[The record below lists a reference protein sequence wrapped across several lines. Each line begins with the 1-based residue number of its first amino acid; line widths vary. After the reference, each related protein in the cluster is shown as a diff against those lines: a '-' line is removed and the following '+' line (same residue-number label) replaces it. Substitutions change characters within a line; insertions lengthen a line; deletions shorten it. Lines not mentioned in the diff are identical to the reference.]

1 MSLFDKVLQPQ
12 MVEEHLSP
20 REAVVGILLAAAKAD
35 AQLSPVEFARIDQA
49 LGSLR
54 LFRNEPPEQVN
65 ALAQKMMGIIAAQG
79 PGAIIAQAATLLPP
93 ELRATTFV
101 LATDLVLADGQA
113 DDAER
118 AFIDNLQM
126 TLKIDEAFA
135 LKVVEVMIVKNY
147 G

>member
-12 MVEEHLSP
+12 MVEKDLSP
-20 REAVVGILLAAAKAD
+20 QEVVVGILLAAGKAD
-35 AQLSPVEFARIDQA
+35 ARLSPVEFARIDQA
-49 LGSLR
+49 LASMR
-54 LFRNEPPEQVN
+54 LFRNEPPEQVT
-65 ALAQKMMGIIAAQG
+65 ALAQKMAGIIAAQG
-79 PGAIIAQAATLLPP
+79 PSAIIAQAATLLPP

-118 AFIDNLQM
+118 ASIDNLQ
-126 TLKIDEAFA
+126 TALKLDEAFA
-135 LKVVEVMIVKNY
+135 LKVVEVMIVKNV